1 MRDIRQFCDAHY
13 DWLMETIVAL
23 VAAESPT
30 TDRDAAN
37 RCGDLISAL
46 VRQQGG
52 EVELVRSQGC
62 GDHLVAGFGGGSGDR
77 MLLLG
82 HFDTVWP
89 VGQLKRMPIR
99 EVEGRLH
106 GPGVYDM
113 KGGIGIGLLALR
125 ALAATGRLAE
135 RRVTM
140 LLTADEERGSAT
152 SRTLVEDQAR
162 PCGAVLVLEPG
173 LPGGAVKTGR
183 KGCGEFELRIQGV
196 AAHAGIDPS
205 RGASAID
212 ELAAQI
218 GAIGAL
224 RSPERGVTLNVGI
237 VEGGSRP
244 NVVADSA
251 RAVVDVRAG
260 TMADAHRIEEAM
272 QGLRPTI
279 EGAALEVTGG
289 FNRPP
294 FERTPA
300 VARLYVTAR
309 AIAAELGRELGE
321 GTTGGGS
328 DGNFTGALGVPTLDG
343 LGAVGDGAHAL
354 DEHLLTAEL
363 TWRAALV
370 AGLIDRLGT
379 CGDAPSGV
387 GSGESA

>member
-1 MRDIRQFCDAHY
+1 MREVRQFCDAHY
-13 DWLMETIVAL
+13 DWLIETITAL
-23 VAAESPT
+23 VSAESPT

-46 VRQQGG
+46 AQAQGA
-52 EVELVRSQGC
+52 EVERVPSRQC
-62 GDHLVAGFGGGSGDR
+62 GDHLLARFGGGADDQV
-77 MLLLG
+77 LLLG

-99 EVEGRLH
+99 EVDGRLH
-106 GPGVYDM
+106 GPGIFDM

-125 ALAATGRLAE
+125 ALAETGRLE
-135 RRVTM
+135 GRRLTM
-140 LLTADEERGSAT
+140 LLTADEERGSGT
-152 SRTLVEDQAR
+152 SRALIEREAR
-162 PCGAVLVLEPG
+162 RSAAVLVLEPG
-173 LPGGAVKTGR
+173 LPRGAVKTGR

-218 GAIGAL
+218 GVIAGL
-224 RSPERGVTLNVGI
+224 RDPARGVTLNVGI

-260 TMADAHRIEEAM
+260 TMADARRIEEAIR
-272 QGLRPTI
+272 GLTPAIEGTTI
-279 EGAALEVTGG
+279 EIAGG

-300 VARLYVTAR
+300 VARLYEMAR
-309 AIAAELGRELGE
+309 GVAAELGRDLGE
-321 GTTGGGS
+321 GSTGGGS

-354 DEHLLTAEL
+354 DEHLLTADL

-370 AGLIDRLGT
+370 AGVIERLG
-379 CGDAPSGV
+379 
-387 GSGESA
+387 GSELLA